1 MMTNISIT
9 KNSSVVLSALSLITL
24 LVFTLLSTEVLKALL
39 GETGPIEIV
48 SALSYI
54 AAFVLFGLAANRST
68 APYRYHFLMWAVFS
82 IVFFGEET
90 SWLQHYLGFET
101 PEAIKSANAQN
112 EFNLHNLEI
121 FHGRK
126 IIRDGEFVSL
136 DWKHLLLSSQM
147 LFQLGFGFYFFAIPL
162 FRIIK
167 PLDHLFSRLGFPTIR
182 PSFTAPILIALIV
195 CLALTVLNRTDHTT
209 KSFWAETREM
219 IFALGIFYF
228 SLIAYFKSSK
238 SHQ

>member
-1 MMTNISIT
+1 MTNISIT
-9 KNSSVVLSALSLITL
+9 KNSSVVISALALITL
-24 LVFTLLSTEVLKALL
+24 LVFTLLSTESQKGLL

-48 SALSYI
+48 SALSYLVAI
-54 AAFVLFGLAANRST
+54 FFFGLTAKVST
-68 APYRYHFLMWAVFS
+68 NTYRYHYLMWILFS

-101 PEAIKSANAQN
+101 PEAIKSVNAQN

-126 IIRDGEFVSL
+126 IIREGDFVSL

-147 LFQLGFGFYFFAIPL
+147 LFQLGFGFYFFAIPV
-162 FRIIK
+162 FRILK
-167 PLDHLFSRLGFPTIR
+167 PMDQLFSRLGFPIIR
-182 PSFTAPILIALIV
+182 PSFTAPILIALFV
-195 CLALTVLNRTDHTT
+195 CLVLTVLNRTDHTT

-219 IFALGIFYF
+219 IFALGILYF
-228 SLIAYFKSSK
+228 SLVAYFRNLK